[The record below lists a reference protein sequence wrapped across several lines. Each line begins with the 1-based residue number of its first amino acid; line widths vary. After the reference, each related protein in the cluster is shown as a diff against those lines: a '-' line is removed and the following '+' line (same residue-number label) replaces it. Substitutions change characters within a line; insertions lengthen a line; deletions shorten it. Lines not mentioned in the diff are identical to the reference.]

1 MLQYICLIRYTKLK
15 DYHLTFK
22 EEGMLEVKNLRK
34 TFGELVAVD
43 DLSFTIEDGEILGFI
58 GQNGS
63 GKTTTFRL
71 ILDFLMQ
78 DSGSVLWNG
87 KPLSSDEYNII
98 GYLPEERGLYP
109 KDSIETQLRFFGQL
123 RGKTRKEIDEKIDYW
138 MEKFEVKGKRTDK
151 VKTLS
156 KGNQQKVQLIATLIH
171 EPKLVILDEPFS
183 GLDPVNAELLKTA
196 VAELRKQKVCV
207 VFSDHNMM
215 NVEKMVDKMIMVK
228 EGKKILDGTVDAV
241 RQSFGRTKVFIEAPV
256 SEEELLQLEGV
267 KEVQVERNGTYE
279 LTLENEAAGKAVFDY
294 VTQSGY
300 IQMFSQQPPS
310 LEEIFKMKAGDAHE

>member
-1 MLQYICLIRYTKLK
+1 
-15 DYHLTFK
+15 
-22 EEGMLEVKNLRK
+22 MLEVKNLRK

-123 RGKTRKEIDEKIDYW
+123 RGKSRKEIDEKIDYW

-196 VAELRKQKVCV
+196 VAELREQKVCV

-267 KEVQVERNGTYE
+267 KEVKVERNGTYE

-294 VTQSGY
+294 VTQLGY